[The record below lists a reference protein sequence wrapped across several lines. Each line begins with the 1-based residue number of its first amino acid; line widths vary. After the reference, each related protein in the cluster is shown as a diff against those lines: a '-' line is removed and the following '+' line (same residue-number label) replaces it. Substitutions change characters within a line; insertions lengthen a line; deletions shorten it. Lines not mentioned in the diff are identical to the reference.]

1 VRPIKLTVQA
11 FGPYAAEQ
19 VFDFAALEGRSF
31 FLIHGPTGA
40 GKTSILDA
48 IFFALYGVASG
59 ARDPREMRSDHAKA
73 DCPTE
78 VTFDF
83 SIGADRY
90 RIRRQPEQER
100 RSKQKGGTSTVVAKP
115 TATLWKS
122 RFSRPGRGASD
133 NVGASADGA
142 VLEDG
147 VAKVN
152 DRVERLLGFKVD
164 QFRQVVMLPQGM
176 FQKLLLSNSADR
188 EKILEA
194 LFAVENYG
202 QIEAALKAATAQMK
216 REREDTAK
224 LQRETLRAAGVEQK
238 VQLVIRRSETETLR
252 AAAEGEVEALRAA
265 KLVAQ
270 EALAA
275 ARQVAER
282 ISERE
287 RAKAEMAKLA
297 ARRAEFAQKQVQYQ
311 SACKA
316 ATLVQFEEEVIRRM
330 REAGAAVE
338 RLELAKKALE
348 LATKARVEADAL
360 LERETTREPEREA
373 ARQQVLRLEQLAEK
387 VRELAAAAKAVGD
400 AQQEAERAN
409 KARVEGERSLAK
421 ARTLVEAEQKR
432 AAELEA
438 AFAQLTALVMRVKE
452 SQAAL
457 DSRKALEARQKE
469 LAESTARLD
478 KTRAA
483 LPRVAQNL
491 AWARQT
497 LDDHQARWNR
507 GQAALLARSL
517 QTGEPC
523 PVCGALDH
531 PQPAH
536 SAEEL
541 PSEDRLR
548 QATEAVDRLTK
559 EHGELQ
565 ADLARQEAELAA
577 VSAVVSQ
584 LGQTLGMRI
593 DKPVHVL
600 EDELKALE
608 VERERAEDAGIKLD
622 TARHAVDSAK
632 AQEVTATARLAQ
644 ADALL
649 VTVSGNLKAAQAIL
663 ADRENAVPKELRGA
677 GALDRERQRAAELR
691 KRLEDALTAAR
702 KQAEEAAISFTGKR
716 ADVASATQLAD
727 ATRTTYEMLRQ
738 QFRDRCLEAGFADHA
753 AFKAAKLTD
762 DALEALDGEIRD
774 YHVAIQSAKERLER
788 AQSAA
793 PGNLAAP
800 DLAQLTTADS
810 TAQQALEAKINQA
823 AQLAQQIKTIDA
835 ALARLTEL
843 ESKLASLDEQ
853 YLVIGAV
860 ADAANGKNDYNM
872 TFQRYVL
879 GVFLD
884 EVLNAAT
891 LRLRTMSRGRFL
903 LGRVTETASGRG
915 AAGLDLQVHDTH
927 TSTLRPVSTLS
938 GGESFLASLS
948 LALGLADVVQSYAG
962 GIRLETIFI
971 DEGFGTL
978 DPESLDL
985 AIRALR
991 DLQKGGR
998 LVGIISHVTELRE
1011 WIDARLEVTA
1021 GRSGSVARFVI
1032 A

>member
-11 FGPYAAEQ
+11 FGPYAGEQ

-48 IFFALYGVASG
+48 ICFALYGQASG
-59 ARDPREMRSDHAKA
+59 SRDPREMRSDHAKP

-83 SIGADRY
+83 SIGAERY

-100 RSKQKGGTSTVVAKP
+100 PNKMGTGSFLDKP

-122 RFSRPGRGASD
+122 PFSRSGRGAPD
-133 NVGASADGA
+133 EVGVSADGA

-176 FQKLLLSNSADR
+176 FQKLLLANSADR
-188 EKILEA
+188 ERILEA

-202 QIEAALKAATAQMK
+202 QIEAALKGATAQMK
-216 REREDTAK
+216 RDREDTAK
-224 LQRETLRAAGVEQK
+224 LQGETLRAAGVEQK
-238 VQLVIRRSETETLR
+238 EQLVIRRSETEVLR
-252 AAAEGEVEALRAA
+252 AAAQVEVESLRAA
-265 KLVAQ
+265 KVAAQDALV
-270 EALAA
+270 A

-282 ISERE
+282 IAERE
-287 RAKAEMAKLA
+287 RAKGELAKLE
-297 ARRAEFAQKQVQYQ
+297 ARREEFAQKQVQHQ

-316 ATLVQFEEEVIRRM
+316 ATLVQIEEEVIRRM
-330 REAGAAVE
+330 REAGAANE
-338 RLELAKKALE
+338 RLEIAKKALE
-348 LATKARVEADAL
+348 IATKAKVEAEAK
-360 LERETTREPEREA
+360 LERETMREPEREA
-373 ARQQVLRLEQLAEK
+373 AREQVSRLELLGEK
-387 VRELAAAAKAVGD
+387 VRELAEAMRAVEAAEK
-400 AQQEAERAN
+400 EAEAAG
-409 KARVEGERSLAK
+409 KARGVVEKSLAD
-421 ARTLVEAEQKR
+421 ARTLVERTQKR

-438 AFAQLTALVMRVKE
+438 AHAQLAALVMKVKE

-457 DSRKALEARQKE
+457 DNRKALDAQQKE
-469 LAESTARLD
+469 MTESKGRLE
-478 KTRAA
+478 KTRQA
-483 LPRVAQNL
+483 LPRAAQNL

-497 LDDHQARWNR
+497 LEDHQARWNR

-517 QTGEPC
+517 QPDEPC

-531 PQPAH
+531 PRPAH
-536 SAEEL
+536 SAEDL
-541 PSEDRLR
+541 PSEEKLK
-548 QATEAVDRLTK
+548 QAKEAVDRLTK

-565 ADLARQEAELAA
+565 ADLARQEEQFAAAAA
-577 VSAVVSQ
+577 VVAQ
-584 LGQTLGMRI
+584 LRQTLGMRI
-593 DKPVHVL
+593 DNQVHAL
-600 EDELKALE
+600 EAELKALE
-608 VERERAEDAGIKLD
+608 AERVRAEEAGIEVNR
-622 TARHAVDSAK
+622 ARQSLEQAK
-632 AQEVTATARLAQ
+632 AQEASATAHLVQ
-644 ADALL
+644 ADAALFNAAG
-649 VTVSGNLKAAQAIL
+649 TLKAARAIL
-663 ADRENAVPKELRGA
+663 ADRESAVPKELRGA
-677 GALDRERQRAAELR
+677 GALDRERQRAAALR
-691 KRLEDALTAAR
+691 KTLEDALTAAR
-702 KQAEEAAISFTGKR
+702 KSGEEAALAFTGRQADMNSASELAEEKR
-716 ADVASATQLAD
+716 KTYDERRLEFGARCTQAS
-727 ATRTTYEMLRQ
+727 
-738 QFRDRCLEAGFADHA
+738 FADHA
-753 AFKAAKLTD
+753 AFKAAKLGD
-762 DALEALDGEIRD
+762 EALAALDLEIRD

-793 PGNLAAP
+793 GDLAAP
-800 DLAQLTTADS
+800 DLTVLIAADTA
-810 TAQQALEAKINQA
+810 AQQALEGKINQA
-823 AQLAQQIKTIDA
+823 AQLGQQLKGIDA
-835 ALARLTEL
+835 ALARLAEL
-843 ESKLASLDEQ
+843 ESKLVALDKQ

-860 ADAANGKNDYNM
+860 SDAANGRNDYNM

-884 EVLNAAT
+884 EVLYAAT
-891 LRLRTMSRGRFL
+891 QRLRTMSRGRFL
-903 LGRVTETASGRG
+903 LGRVTESASGRG
-915 AAGLDLQVHDTH
+915 PSGLDLQVHDTH

>member
-11 FGPYAAEQ
+11 FGPYAGEQ

-48 IFFALYGVASG
+48 FCFALYGQASG
-59 ARDPREMRSDHAKA
+59 ARDPRQMRSDHAKP

-100 RSKQKGGTSTVVAKP
+100 PKKKGTGLVLDKP
-115 TATLWKS
+115 SATLWKS
-122 RFSRPGRGASD
+122 PFSRPGHGASSD
-133 NVGASADGA
+133 ETGASADGA

-176 FQKLLLSNSADR
+176 FQKLLLSGSADR
-188 EKILEA
+188 ERILEA
-194 LFAVENYG
+194 LFAVEKYG
-202 QIEAALKAATAQMK
+202 QIEAALKGATSQMK

-224 LQRETLRAAGVEQK
+224 LQAETLRAAGVEQK
-238 VQLVIRRSETETLR
+238 EQLVIQRGETETLR
-252 AAAEGEVEALRAA
+252 AAAQVEVESLRAA
-265 KLVAQ
+265 KVAAQ
-270 EALAA
+270 DALAA

-282 ISERE
+282 ISERDK
-287 RAKAEMAKLA
+287 AKAELKTLE
-297 ARRAEFAQKQVQYQ
+297 ARREEFAQKLTQYQ

-316 ATLVQFEEEVIRRM
+316 ATLVQFEEEVVRRM
-330 REAGAAVE
+330 REAAAAAE
-338 RLELAKKALE
+338 KLEVAKKALE
-348 LATKARVEADAL
+348 IAAKAKFEADAS
-360 LERETTREPEREA
+360 LEKETLREPEREA
-373 ARQQVLRLEQLAEK
+373 ARQQVLRLEQLGEKVGELASATLAVDAAQKEAAVASTARAAAEK
-387 VRELAAAAKAVGD
+387 SLLNA
-400 AQQEAERAN
+400 RA
-409 KARVEGERSLAK
+409 
-421 ARTLVEAEQKR
+421 LVETEQKR
-432 AAELEA
+432 AAALEA
-438 AFAQLTALVMRVKE
+438 GYAQLTALVMKVKDAE
-452 SQAAL
+452 AAL
-457 DSRKALEARQKE
+457 GNRKALEARRTE
-469 LAESTARLD
+469 LSDLTGRLD
-478 KTRAA
+478 KTRQA

-507 GQAALLARSL
+507 GQAALLAQSL
-517 QTGEPC
+517 QPDEPC
-523 PVCGALDH
+523 PVCGSVDH
-531 PQPAH
+531 PRPAH
-536 SAEEL
+536 STEDL
-541 PSEDRLR
+541 PSEEKLK
-548 QATEAVDRLTK
+548 QAKEAVDRLTQD
-559 EHGELQ
+559 HGELQ
-565 ADLARQEAELAA
+565 ADLARQEAECAAEAA
-577 VSAVVSQ
+577 VVEQ
-584 LGQTLGMRI
+584 LRRTLGMRI
-593 DKPVHVL
+593 DHQVHAL

-608 VERERAEDAGIKLD
+608 LERERAEGSGLELD
-622 TARHAVDSAK
+622 GAKHAIASAK
-632 AQEVTATARLAQ
+632 AQEATATARLAQ
-644 ADALL
+644 ADDAL
-649 VTVSGNLKAAQAIL
+649 SGAAGNLKAAQAVL
-663 ADRENAVPKELRGA
+663 ADREGSVPKELRGA
-677 GALDRERQRAAELR
+677 GALDREKQRAVELR
-691 KRLEDALTAAR
+691 KTFEEALTTAR
-702 KQAEEAAISFTGKR
+702 KQAEDAALSFTAKE
-716 ADVASATQLAD
+716 ADAASATVVAK
-727 ATRTTYEMLRQ
+727 ATRTTYDTLRL

-753 AFKAAKLTD
+753 AFKAAKLSD
-762 DALEALDGEIRD
+762 EALVALDREIRD
-774 YHVAIQSAKERLER
+774 YHVAIQAAKERLAR

-793 PGNLAAP
+793 GDLVAP
-800 DLAQLTTADS
+800 DLAQLMTADAA
-810 TAQQALEAKINQA
+810 AQGALEATIDQA
-823 AQLAQQIKTIDA
+823 AQFAQQIKSMDA
-835 ALARLTEL
+835 ALARLADL
-843 ESKLASLDEQ
+843 ESRLALLDQQ
-853 YLVIGAV
+853 YLVVGAV
-860 ADAANGKNDYNM
+860 SDAANGRNDYNM

-884 EVLNAAT
+884 EVLYAAT
-891 LRLRTMSRGRFL
+891 QRLRTMSRGRFL

-915 AAGLDLQVHDTH
+915 ASGLDLQVHDTH

-938 GGESFLASLS
+938 GGESFLASLA
-948 LALGLADVVQSYAG
+948 LALGLADVVQNYAG